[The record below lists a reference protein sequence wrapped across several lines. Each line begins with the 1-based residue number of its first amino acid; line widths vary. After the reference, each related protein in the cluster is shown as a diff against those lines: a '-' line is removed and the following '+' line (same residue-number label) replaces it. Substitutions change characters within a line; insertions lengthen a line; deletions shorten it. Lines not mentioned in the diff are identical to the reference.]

1 MTVYAK
7 TRSRLAAVVVRRDTK
22 AGLAFDYAVQF
33 LVLTALAVFSIGTL
47 PDLDPADRRWLEMA
61 EMVILA
67 VFTFEY
73 VLRIWVS
80 ENRWGYV
87 FSFFG
92 IVDLVA
98 ILPVFW
104 FAKGTTDLVFVRS
117 FRLLRLLLIIKA
129 VQSTEAVSR
138 LKQAWEQIRDELM
151 LYGAA
156 SVIVLFT
163 AAAGIHHFEHKAQ
176 PEAFKSVFHSLWW
189 AITTLASVE
198 YGDVYPITT
207 GGKIFTFFVAVTGL
221 GVVAVPTAL
230 LASALTKTKR
240 PENP

>member
-7 TRSRLAAVVVRRDTK
+7 TRSRLAAVVLRQDTK
-22 AGLAFDYAVQF
+22 AGLAFDYVVQF

-47 PDLDPADRRWLEMA
+47 PDLDPADRRWLEMV

-73 VLRIWVS
+73 ALRIWVS

-104 FAKGTTDLVFVRS
+104 FAKGTDLVFVRS
-117 FRLLRLLLIIKA
+117 FRLLRLLLIIKV
-129 VQSTEAVSR
+129 VQSSEVVSR

-163 AAAGIHHFEHKAQ
+163 AAAGIHHFEHNAQ
-176 PEAFKSVFHSLWW
+176 PEAFRSVFHSLWW

-240 PENP
+240 PKNP

>member
-7 TRSRLAAVVVRRDTK
+7 TRSRLAAMVLGRDTK
-22 AGLAFDYAVQF
+22 ARVAFDSVVQF
-33 LVLTALAVFSIGTL
+33 LVLTALAVFSVGTL
-47 PDLDPADRRWLEMA
+47 PDLDPAYRRWLEMA

-73 VLRIWVS
+73 ALRIWVS

-92 IVDLVA
+92 IVDLIA
-98 ILPVFW
+98 ILPVLW
-104 FAKGTTDLVFVRS
+104 FVKGTDLVFVRS
-117 FRLLRLLLIIKA
+117 FRLLRLLLIIRA
-129 VQSTEAVSR
+129 VRSSEAVAR
-138 LKQAWEQIRDELM
+138 LKQALKEIRDELI
-151 LYGAA
+151 LYGTA
-156 SVIVLFT
+156 SVIILFT
-163 AAAGIHHFEHKAQ
+163 AAAGIHHFEHAAQ

-230 LASALTKTKR
+230 LASALTKTKKK
-240 PENP
+240 EDS

>member
-1 MTVYAK
+1 
-7 TRSRLAAVVVRRDTK
+7 
-22 AGLAFDYAVQF
+22 
-33 LVLTALAVFSIGTL
+33 
-47 PDLDPADRRWLEMA
+47 MA
-61 EMVILA
+61 ETAILA

-73 VLRIWVS
+73 ALRIWVS
-80 ENRWGYV
+80 ENRWSYV

-92 IVDLVA
+92 IVDLIA

-104 FAKGTTDLVFVRS
+104 FAKGTDDLVFVRS

-129 VQSTEAVSR
+129 VQSSEAVSR

-151 LYGAA
+151 LYGTA

-240 PENP
+240 SGNP

>member
-1 MTVYAK
+1 MKIYAK
-7 TRSRLAAVVVRRDTK
+7 TRSRLAGVVVRRDTK
-22 AGLAFDYAVQF
+22 AGVAFDYVVQA

-61 EMVILA
+61 ETAILA
-67 VFTFEY
+67 IFTFEY
-73 VLRIWVS
+73 ALRIWVS
-80 ENRWGYV
+80 ENRWSYV

-92 IVDLVA
+92 IVDLIA

-104 FAKGTTDLVFVRS
+104 FVKGTDLVFVRS

-129 VQSTEAVSR
+129 VQSSEAVSR
-138 LKQAWEQIRDELM
+138 LKQAWEQIKDELM
-151 LYGAA
+151 LYGTA

-240 PENP
+240 PEDL